1 MMEKVKT
8 VKKQNILAQN
18 LSSRKTKY
26 IVGTVLLSGIG
37 IALPRIFHVLAG
49 ASSGAT
55 FLPMHI
61 AVLIAALVFGALSS
75 SIVAV
80 SSVIASFL
88 LTQMPNLAR
97 LPYDSHLPPQHL
109 GQGGG
114 GVAGAHGTDLPE
126 GVDLHGVQLVIV
138 FDRHS
143 IPSSSSCAQAV
154 DGGLYLVGGLHHLQ
168 GQAVGPLGF
177 DDFGVFLGKVGV
189 GALHHPLEQLAGAV
203 DQVAVLVHGQ
213 IAGVIDLSHAVIVD
227 IVEDTHGQGV
237 DGDRKSVV

>member
-37 IALPRIFHVLAG
+37 IALPRIFHVLGG

-75 SIVAV
+75 SVVAV

-97 LPYDSHLPPQHL
+97 LPYMLIELIIYAVMLSVLNKKFNSYVSFLVTIVL
-109 GQGGG
+109 GR
-114 GVAGAHGTDLPE
+114 
-126 GVDLHGVQLVIV
+126 I
-138 FDRHS
+138 
-143 IPSSSSCAQAV
+143 
-154 DGGLYLVGGLHHLQ
+154 LY
-168 GQAVGPLGF
+168 
-177 DDFGVFLGKVGV
+177 
-189 GALHHPLEQLAGAV
+189 GAV
-203 DQVAVLVHGQ
+203 LFLV
-213 IAGVIDLSHAVIVD
+213 VD
-227 IVEDTHGQGV
+227 ILSLPSYGISLIE
-237 DGDRKSVV
+237 SVKIGLPGIALQLICVPFIAKQIKKGIQLDD